1 MVDVYLYE
9 GCANAKDLKLRYA
22 GETEGPPPPTE
33 GYGYGDGLV
42 SVQVAG

>member
-1 MVDVYLYE
+1 MPDVYLYE
-9 GCANAKDLKLRYA
+9 GCVDPNDVKLRYA

-42 SVQVAG
+42 CVQVAG